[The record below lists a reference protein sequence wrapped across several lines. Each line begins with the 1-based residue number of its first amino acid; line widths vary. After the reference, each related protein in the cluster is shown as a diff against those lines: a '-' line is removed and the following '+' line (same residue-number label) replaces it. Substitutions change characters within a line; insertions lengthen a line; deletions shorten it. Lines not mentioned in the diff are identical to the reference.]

1 MLLAWLKCTTPPSPC
16 SQGSREYR
24 CFVAAILDNHCRN
37 SSWSLYFLC
46 ALSLVNSQWVCQE
59 ICTFV
64 KTFYWKFFK
73 KRESPWWCYD
83 NTKNYVSTLKFPNI
97 TLVGDIFDMEKGF
110 LNGFENYVAFPLLE
124 IPLGQC
130 YSIPSTFHH
139 SSLSLFVL
147 HFMFFFP
154 FDFLFH
160 LNVFQLQQYIK
171 KENFLQIIASQ
182 MFLVNA
188 GILWICQSS
197 GPAISTTQR
206 FYSAQMFPSD
216 DDTKASNTESVPP
229 EWRPTPHIIVYASPF
244 PC

>member
-1 MLLAWLKCTTPPSPC
+1 
-16 SQGSREYR
+16 
-24 CFVAAILDNHCRN
+24 
-37 SSWSLYFLC
+37 
-46 ALSLVNSQWVCQE
+46 
-59 ICTFV
+59 
-64 KTFYWKFFK
+64 
-73 KRESPWWCYD
+73 
-83 NTKNYVSTLKFPNI
+83 
-97 TLVGDIFDMEKGF
+97 MEKGF

-124 IPLGQC
+124 IPMGQC

-139 SSLSLFVL
+139 SSLSLCVW

-154 FDFLFH
+154 FYFIFH

-171 KENFLQIIASQ
+171 KNFLPIIASQ

-188 GILWICQSS
+188 VILLICQSS

-206 FYSAQMFPSD
+206 FYSD
-216 DDTKASNTESVPP
+216 DVTKASNTESVPP